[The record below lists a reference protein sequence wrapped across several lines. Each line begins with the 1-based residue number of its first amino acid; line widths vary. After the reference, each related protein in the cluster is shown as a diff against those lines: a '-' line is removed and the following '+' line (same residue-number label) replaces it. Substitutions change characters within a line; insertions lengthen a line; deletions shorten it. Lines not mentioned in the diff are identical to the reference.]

1 MAICLKTLLQI
12 TYLGMAKVPYALVV
26 FSDLHVGNMF
36 DFKAFYDA
44 VALNKKILADAYVS
58 EFSIAFLG
66 DVCDASEIYRTQ
78 LTLAE
83 NRLQRYI
90 ATEVISEAIDELKT
104 VASLKDVIVT
114 AGNHDLRKGLELVY
128 DVVRLLREK
137 GYQVFYTENYLVY
150 EIGGIRFLLTHTMSR
165 RSRGSYF
172 GGLTGY
178 ILTKILY
185 LMVKTKSDIA
195 VIGHTHKGGVWQ
207 DLVYQCSSFHIENL
221 DINDRT
227 MWTFIINDG
236 KVFPERIYV
245 TPRLYSTQYQM
256 EIMKF
261 YIEKLIKLKKIE
273 QTQPEIQSIIGK

>member
-1 MAICLKTLLQI
+1 M
-12 TYLGMAKVPYALVV
+12 PSALVV
-26 FSDLHVGNMF
+26 FSDLHIGNMF
-36 DFKAFYDA
+36 DYKAFYDA
-44 VALNKKILADAYVS
+44 VRLNRKILSSNNVS
-58 EFSIAFLG
+58 EFSLAFLG
-66 DVCDASEIYRTQ
+66 DICDAAEIYRTQ

-90 ATEVISEAIDELKT
+90 AAEIIDDVVRELSSEAKLRDL
-104 VASLKDVIVT
+104 IVT

-128 DVVRLLREK
+128 DVVGLLRKK
-137 GYQVFYTENYLVY
+137 GYNVQYTENYLIY
-150 EIGGIRFLLTHTMSR
+150 EIDGVRFLLTHTMSR

-185 LMVKTKSDIA
+185 LMVKTKADIA

-207 DLVYQCSSFHIENL
+207 DVVYQCSSFHIENL
-221 DINDRT
+221 DIADRT

-245 TPRLYSTQYQM
+245 SPRLYSTTYQM
-256 EIMKF
+256 EVVKF
-261 YIEKLIKLKKIE
+261 YIEKLVKLKKIE
-273 QTQPEIQSIIGK
+273 KTQSEIQSIIGK